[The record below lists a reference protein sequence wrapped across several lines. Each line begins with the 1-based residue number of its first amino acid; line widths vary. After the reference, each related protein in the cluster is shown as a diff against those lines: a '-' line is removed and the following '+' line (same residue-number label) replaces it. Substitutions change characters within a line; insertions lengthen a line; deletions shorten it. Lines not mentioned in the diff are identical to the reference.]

1 MVDNEILRKKLVQS
15 LIIITA
21 ANAEY
26 FELAQ
31 GTIESIRHKP
41 QGQGVII
48 GFFDLGCTPEQLQ
61 WLQEQVDIIKQAD
74 WEFDFPGRNEAPE
87 YLKGLLARPY
97 LPKYFPGFEIY
108 LWIDADAWV
117 QDWRA
122 VDLLIQ
128 GAEYGGLAIV
138 PEIDR
143 GSQFPYGGLPWW
155 WQWVHKQYS
164 SVFDEEVAGRLC
176 SYPLINAGVFALHQD
191 APHWQVWAKYL
202 HQGLQKSISLFTDQT
217 ALNLTVYEDL
227 FAQTELLPAWC
238 NWTCHCG
245 LPAWDSSKHYLV
257 EPYLPHTPIGI
268 LHLTSTKHN
277 RVQLIT
283 TNKKLVEVTVR
294 YASQI
299 EPRELNDSTEDVVR
313 QAFIEQRRNSEI
325 IQAIQQTAL
334 PTGDYIAPG
343 LATIRPDQ
351 CFPNMIVGD
360 TSRCQWSYLR
370 REIPH
375 NWYVDQR
382 YPFIGF
388 LSRDEAQILYNTALK
403 FKGKR
408 ALEIG
413 CWFGWS
419 TCHLALAGVELDVI
433 DPILA
438 KPEFYESVSNSL
450 EAAGILDSVRLI
462 AGYSPQK
469 VAEIAAEEQ
478 RQWSL
483 IFIDGNHEAAAPLN
497 DAIACEKLA
506 TEDALIIFHDL
517 ASPDVTQ
524 GLAYLKQQGWQTL
537 IYQTMQIM
545 GVAWRGKVEPVT
557 HQPDPQINWQLP
569 EHLQGYAVSGIS
581 APRDTQ
587 LITKLLHY
595 VEELDDQIIHQP
607 LDRDFN
613 QRQLVELIHQGQA
626 DFSQGNFAQA
636 LVAFQAAIELNPN
649 SVIANKHLNWLFWQQ
664 GDLLL
669 SIKYHRLAQSGTEVF
684 QRRQKAEGR
693 SRKVLTANPVQDL
706 ALTDKDFSEF
716 QQLLSA
722 IRPYT
727 MLSEARL
734 FSLYSLAKQI
744 CLDDIPGNFVECGTW
759 RGGSAALLAFVIKHY
774 SLRPRLLYAFDTFA
788 GMPEPRDVDKHQG
801 IPANDT
807 GLGVG
812 TLKAPI
818 LEGLAQIC
826 QTLEVR
832 DLVVPVEG
840 LFAQTLPQYQSE
852 ISNIALLHADGDWYE
867 STMDILN
874 HLFEQVVK
882 DGIIQIDD
890 YGFWEGCRQAVH
902 EFERTQGLSFGLRII
917 DDTGVWLRQEE
928 TSYAECNHW
937 RNLWYLAQAAEKM
950 GDLGLAQK
958 AAHATLKLVPRLTA
972 AEAMLTR
979 QQWLED
985 FTEQL
990 KLRAINLIIFPDWNQ
1005 PEESLLTDMAGVMRG
1020 ILTDPDSSN
1029 LTLLIEASNIAEE
1042 EADMVISTV
1051 VMNLLYEVEVEM
1063 TTEPEISLL
1072 RNLSKWQWEALRQQ
1086 VNGRIRINKENT
1098 AAIIAAGMGD
1108 LPLKEI

>member
-1 MVDNEILRKKLVQS
+1 VQS

-31 GTIESIRHKP
+31 GTIESIRQKP
-41 QGQGVII
+41 QGQGVSL

-61 WLQEQVDIIKQAD
+61 WLEEQVDIIKQAN

-87 YLKGLLARPY
+87 YLKGLLARPW

-108 LWIDADAWV
+108 FWIDADAWV
-117 QDWRA
+117 QDWSA
-122 VDLLIQ
+122 VDLFIQ

-143 GSQFPYGGLPWW
+143 GSQFQYGGLSRY
-155 WQWVHKQYS
+155 WQWAYQQYS
-164 SVFDEEVAGRLC
+164 SVFDEEVAQCFC
-176 SYPLINAGVFALHQD
+176 SYPMINAGVFALYQD

-202 HQGLQKSISLFTDQT
+202 HQGLQKSISLFTDQI
-217 ALNLTVYEDL
+217 ALNLTVYRDL

-238 NWTCHCG
+238 NWTCHYG
-245 LPAWDSSKHYLV
+245 LPAWDSSKHCFV
-257 EPYLPHTPIGI
+257 EPYVPQTPIGI
-268 LHLTSTKHN
+268 LHLTSVKHDQ
-277 RVQLIT
+277 VQLRT
-283 TNKKLVEVTVR
+283 TDRKLVEVTVR
-294 YASQI
+294 YSSQI
-299 EPRELNDSTEDVVR
+299 EP
-313 QAFIEQRRNSEI
+313 I
-325 IQAIQQTAL
+325 ILESNAL
-334 PTGDYIAPG
+334 STGDYIAPG

-351 CFPNMIVGD
+351 GFPNMIIGD
-360 TSRCQWSYLR
+360 TSSCPWSYLR

-382 YPFIGF
+382 YPFVGF
-388 LSRDEAQILYNTALK
+388 LSRDEAHILYNTALK

-438 KPEFYESVSNSL
+438 KPEFYTSVSKSL
-450 EAAGILDSVRLI
+450 EAAGILQSVKLI

-469 VAEIAAEEQ
+469 VEEIAAESQ

-483 IFIDGNHEAAAPLN
+483 IFIDGNHEAPAPLN
-497 DAIACEKLA
+497 DAIACEQLA
-506 TEDALIIFHDL
+506 TEDALILFHDL
-517 ASPDVTQ
+517 ASPEVTQ
-524 GLAYLKQQGWQTL
+524 GLDYLKQQGWQTMV
-537 IYQTMQIM
+537 YQTMQIM
-545 GVAWRGKVEPVT
+545 GVAWRGNVEPVI
-557 HQPDPQINWQLP
+557 HQPDPKITWQLP
-569 EHLQGYAVSGIS
+569 KHLQGYTVSGIS
-581 APRDTQ
+581 DQRDTQ
-587 LITKLLHY
+587 LITQLLHY
-595 VEELDDQIIHQP
+595 VEKLDDSISHQP
-607 LDRDFN
+607 LAIDLDKDK
-613 QRQLVELIHQGQA
+613 LVELIQQGQA
-626 DFSQGNFAQA
+626 DFNQEKFSQA
-636 LVAFQAAIELNPN
+636 LVTFQKVVALNPS
-649 SVIANKHLNWLFWQQ
+649 SVVANQHLSWLYWQQ
-664 GDLLL
+664 GDIQQ

-693 SRKVLTANPVQDL
+693 GQKILTPNP
-706 ALTDKDFSEF
+706 ALIDENFNEF
-716 QQLLSA
+716 QQLFSA
-722 IRPYT
+722 VRPYT

-734 FSLYSLAKQI
+734 FSLYSRAKQI

-759 RGGSAALLAFVIKHY
+759 KGGSAALLAFVSKHY

-788 GMPEPRDVDKHQG
+788 GMPEPRDMDKHQG

-826 QTLEVR
+826 QALDVR
-832 DLVVPVEG
+832 EIVVPVQG
-840 LFAQTLPQYQSE
+840 LFAQTLPQYQSQ

-874 HLFEQVVK
+874 NLFEQVVN
-882 DGIIQIDD
+882 DGVIQIDD
-890 YGFWEGCRQAVH
+890 YGFWEGCRQAIH
-902 EFERTQGLSFGLRII
+902 EFESSQGLSFGLRII
-917 DDTGVWLRQEE
+917 DDTGVWFRKEG
-928 TSYAECNHW
+928 TSYANCNHW
-937 RNLWYLAQAAEKM
+937 RNLWYLAQAAEK
-950 GDLGLAQK
+950 LGNLELSQQ
-958 AAHATLKLVPRLTA
+958 AASATLKLVPRLAA
-972 AEAMLTR
+972 AEEMLTR
-979 QQWLED
+979 QQWQEG

-990 KLRAINLIIFPDWNQ
+990 KLREINLIIFPDWSQ
-1005 PEESLLTDMAGVMRG
+1005 PEESLLNDLSRVMRG
-1020 ILTDPDSSN
+1020 ILTHPDIGN

-1051 VMNLLYEVEVEM
+1051 VMNLLYEADLEIAA
-1063 TTEPEISLL
+1063 EPEISFL

-1086 VNGRIRINKENT
+1086 ITGRIMMNHENT
-1098 AAIIAAGMGD
+1098 AAMLTAGMAD
-1108 LPLKEI
+1108 LPAQEKGIEN